1 MGTPNA
7 PIPNAQNP
15 PWPQVSV
22 IARSSLCICF
32 GFRVW
37 EFGFGL
43 WARKALEF
51 VFMTASALSAAS
63 VRTNRLLEFL
73 REELAPTPERWQ
85 QTLRITLACVIAS
98 WAVMAFHL
106 KFSLIVMILMFF
118 VTQRDTTTATI
129 ITFVGLI
136 GAGIGCVALELTY
149 MSVMDIAWLRV
160 LLLPAFIFLGLFI
173 NRIFTLGP
181 IGSAIGIPLA
191 LGMLMP
197 DIVPFMDGPPR
208 PYEGGPPRVPFFFST
223 ENLSRFPSAVWWAA
237 ALGLLVSLG
246 VQYLLNPTR
255 AGSVILRGLF
265 SRLQAVEAALLR
277 LAGEEPKPSPSPSLS
292 SLALEGPAGQL
303 SLLKLASLVNPW
315 LKENKAQLSMQI
327 LLVDQLVTAA
337 ATLEQQAGINVTE
350 PTRIRLRHLAR
361 LAANWRAALPELGW
375 PELPAEESPVTGD
388 ERHPPSD
395 SRYLPALEQMERVAE
410 LVLAAKNGQ
419 PLPEQVTAIPEAL
432 KGGLIANDAFQN
444 PDYRHSAIK
453 GALAGFI
460 CYLVFTLTNYQEIFT
475 SVITCIVCSLST
487 VGASFQK
494 GTLRFCGSAI
504 GALLGLITLMYI
516 YPHVDSIVGFW
527 VPFAAVTALAAYVTV
542 GSPAISYGGYQ
553 IGLMFYK
560 CTLQTYGSYTEL
572 RVVRDRLIG
581 IVLGLIVFEFINTR
595 LWPVKATDTIR
606 AKLASA
612 LRALAEMARLPSQ
625 ADPVNSLLRRAYQ
638 LRVRA
643 NQDFAVVHQ
652 LSVSARFEPGEAARR
667 ELEQL
672 SAKAEKLLLLML
684 AIAQHRADLP
694 HDRLP
699 EPLRQAKLRL
709 GDALAIFLRSLEA
722 QVTGRRAEALPDI
735 LTPLHE
741 LEQTVAMHVGSL
753 TDVGVASHIQARL
766 ELCRQ
771 AMLIT
776 SQMELKDVRL
786 S

>member
-1 MGTPNA
+1 
-7 PIPNAQNP
+7 
-15 PWPQVSV
+15 
-22 IARSSLCICF
+22 
-32 GFRVW
+32 
-37 EFGFGL
+37 
-43 WARKALEF
+43 
-51 VFMTASALSAAS
+51 MTAAAVS
-63 VRTNRLLEFL
+63 TFSSRGNQLLNFL

-136 GAGIGCVALELTY
+136 GAAIGCIGLELTY

-160 LLLPAFIFLGLFI
+160 LLLPAFIALGLFI

-223 ENLSRFPSAVWWAA
+223 ENLSRFPSSVWWAA

-265 SRLQAVEAALLR
+265 ARLEVVETTLLG
-277 LAGEEPKPSPSPSLS
+277 LAGEKRPAAAGLS
-292 SLALEGPAGQL
+292 AAPTSMGSSSSSSSTSSTSTRTTTRTVQRLRSLALEGPASQL

-315 LKENKAQLSMQI
+315 LRENKAQLSMQI

-337 ATLEQQAGINVTE
+337 ATLEQQGSINVSE
-350 PTRIRLRHLAR
+350 PTRIRLRRLAR

-375 PELPAEESPVTGD
+375 PELRDAECPVPD
-388 ERHPPSD
+388 EERHPPSD
-395 SRYLPALEQMERVAE
+395 APCLPALEQMERVAE
-410 LVLAAKNGQ
+410 LVLAARSGQ
-419 PLPEQVTAIPEAL
+419 PLPEEVTAIPEAL
-432 KGGLIANDAFQN
+432 KGGLIASDAFQN
-444 PDYRHSAIK
+444 PDYLHSAIK

-460 CYLVFTLTNYQEIFT
+460 CYLIFTLTNYQEIFT

-494 GTLRFCGSAI
+494 GTLRFCGSAV
-504 GALLGLITLMYI
+504 GALLGLITLTYI

-560 CTLQTYGSYTEL
+560 CTMQTYGSYTEL

-581 IVLGLIVFEFINTR
+581 IVLGLIVFEFINTH

-612 LRALAEMARLPSQ
+612 LRAVAELASLPGK
-625 ADPVNSLLRRAYQ
+625 ADPVKSLLRRAYE
-638 LRVRA
+638 LRIRA
-643 NQDFAVVHQ
+643 NQDFGVMHQ
-652 LSVSARFEPGEAARR
+652 FSVSARFEPGEAARR
-667 ELEQL
+667 ELEKGG
-672 SAKAEKLLLLML
+672 ANAEKLLLLLL
-684 AIAQHRADLP
+684 ATAQHRADLP
-694 HDRLP
+694 LEQLP
-699 EPLRQAKLRL
+699 EPLRQAKVRL
-709 GDALAIFLRSLEA
+709 SDALAGFLRSLEQQIA
-722 QVTGRRAEALPDI
+722 GHTAEALPDI
-735 LTPLHE
+735 MTPLHE
-741 LEQTVAMHVGSL
+741 LEQAVAMHSASVS
-753 TDVGVASHIQARL
+753 DAKVASHIQARL
-766 ELCRQ
+766 ELSRQ
-771 AMLIT
+771 AVLVA
-776 SQMELKDVRL
+776 SQLGRQNAQSAVA
-786 S
+786 